1 MNGRLDSLL
10 AAEKAAG
17 ETVEEAERK
26 ARGIRTAIPEQISAI
41 EEEYRSEQ
49 DKYEKLALEKLDREL
64 EELQAQ
70 LDELTK
76 PGVVEG
82 MKLAGFSVGVI
93 LLCVVGFILIGG
105 AIFLFFRR

>member
-49 DKYEKLALEKLDREL
+49 DKYEKLALEKLEGEL

-70 LDELTK
+70 LAEELEK
-76 PGVVEG
+76 KKRKLDDSASVLAPEALKLLRGAVERERG
-82 MKLAGFSVGVI
+82 
-93 LLCVVGFILIGG
+93 
-105 AIFLFFRR
+105 